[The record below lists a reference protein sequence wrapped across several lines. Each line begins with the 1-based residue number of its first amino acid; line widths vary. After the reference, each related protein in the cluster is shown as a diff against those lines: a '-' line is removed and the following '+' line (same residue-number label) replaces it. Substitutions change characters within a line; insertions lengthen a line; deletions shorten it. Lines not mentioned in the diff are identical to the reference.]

1 YTLPVSQFKT
11 LCVDDPNEAASTPS
25 LKSLFASGGHVIRQL
40 LDALDPS
47 VDIQAQLEGIVA
59 KSVVSKKDWRYC
71 LIRYPQLFNRMSV
84 SHLRLRVLQNEMHL
98 IQNKWS
104 NGYNYALFLSA
115 LYEELKSRNIESQF
129 DGELGSYV
137 QHCLFAKGYTIIF
150 SNEKFNVASE
160 TNKVVFES
168 QSDDPILETAEFI
181 SK

>member
-1 YTLPVSQFKT
+1 
-11 LCVDDPNEAASTPS
+11 
-25 LKSLFASGGHVIRQL
+25 
-40 LDALDPS
+40 
-47 VDIQAQLEGIVA
+47 
-59 KSVVSKKDWRYC
+59 
-71 LIRYPQLFNRMSV
+71 M
-84 SHLRLRVLQNEMHL
+84 SHLRLRVLQSEMHL

-137 QHCLFAKGYTIIF
+137 QHCLYAMGYTIIF
-150 SNEKFNVASE
+150 SNGKFNVKNE

-168 QSDDPILETAEFI
+168 QSDDPILETVEFI